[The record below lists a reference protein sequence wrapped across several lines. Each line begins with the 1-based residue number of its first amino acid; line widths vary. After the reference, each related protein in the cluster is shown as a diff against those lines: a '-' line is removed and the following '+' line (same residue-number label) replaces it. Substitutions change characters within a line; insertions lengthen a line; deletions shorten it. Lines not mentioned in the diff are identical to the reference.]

1 MKHAKRQNE
10 EGESYAH
17 QEKEKGEYLKSVTEL
32 FIIFLFQRFIWKH
45 IINPI
50 ISCVNYA

>member
-1 MKHAKRQNE
+1 VKHAKRQNE

-32 FIIFLFQRFIWKH
+32 FIIFFIPEVYLEAH
-45 IINPI
+45 
-50 ISCVNYA
+50 Y